1 MAQPGVPQMAPC
13 YIMPVFVDASEALR
27 VKEDTSKCGM
37 TAQYKVQQNVASMKA
52 HAWGDSNGR

>member
-1 MAQPGVPQMAPC
+1 MAPC
-13 YIMPVFVDASEALR
+13 YIMPVFVDVSEALI